1 MKSNVKELVG
11 RRVKSL
17 RKGSSLT
24 QEQLAERANLHVKY
38 ISSLECGRE
47 NPTLDVFLKISN
59 ALGVEVADIFAF
71 EHESENAKELRKT
84 LTALLNDADPEGL
97 QMAFKIVKAVLK

>member
-1 MKSNVKELVG
+1 MKSDVKVLVG
-11 RRVKSL
+11 KRVKSL

-24 QEQLAERANLHVKY
+24 QEQLAEKANINAKY

-71 EHESENAKELRKT
+71 EHESGNVKELKKS
-84 LTALLNDADPEGL
+84 LTYLLSDANPERL
-97 QMAFKIVKAVLK
+97 QMAFKIVKAVIK

>member
-1 MKSNVKELVG
+1 MKSDVKALVG
-11 RRVKSL
+11 KRVKSL
-17 RKGSSLT
+17 RKGSRLT
-24 QEQLAERANLHVKY
+24 QEQLGEKANLNAKY

-71 EHESENAKELRKT
+71 EHENENAKELKKT
-84 LTALLNDADPEGL
+84 LVALLNDANPERL
-97 QMAFKIVKAVLK
+97 QMAFKIVKAVIK